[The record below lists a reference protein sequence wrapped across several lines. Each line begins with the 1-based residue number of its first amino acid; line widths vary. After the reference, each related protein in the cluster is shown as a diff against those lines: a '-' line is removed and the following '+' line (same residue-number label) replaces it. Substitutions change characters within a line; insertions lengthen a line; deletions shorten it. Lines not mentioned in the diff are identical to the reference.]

1 MKKPKRKEAKV
12 KMLTTTITLPEE
24 VYKRLKHLAVDEGKK
39 LRQMMSEAIE
49 EYVTHKEKGGGK
61 R

>member
-1 MKKPKRKEAKV
+1 MKNQKGKEAKV
-12 KMLTTTITLPEE
+12 KMFTTTITLPEE

-39 LRQMMSEAIE
+39 LRQMMSDAIE
-49 EYVTHKEKGGGK
+49 EYLSRKEKGGK